1 MAVKRRIGGC
11 GERPSA
17 KAQAADW
24 WLHDDDDDDE
34 KLYCNHVERFDFL
47 SESKERTKYHRRVEV
62 APL

>member
-24 WLHDDDDDDE
+24 WLNDADDDDDDD
-34 KLYCNHVERFDFL
+34 H
-47 SESKERTKYHRRVEV
+47 SEIKKTTVHHAVLKSFFSHSLQRW
-62 APL
+62 